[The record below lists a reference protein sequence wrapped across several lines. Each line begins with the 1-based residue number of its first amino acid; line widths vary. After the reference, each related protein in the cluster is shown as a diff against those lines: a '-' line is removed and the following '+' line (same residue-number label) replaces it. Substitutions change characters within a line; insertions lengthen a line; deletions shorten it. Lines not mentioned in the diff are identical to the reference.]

1 MWLCVYRADERGREA
16 ERYRLINFFFFFTLP
31 LSASLPPSLMNYQCF
46 EVISMQG
53 PDSKLGSQPL
63 SLQTHERAISDAG
76 SCCNLSSCAVLGNM
90 SVHLN
95 PVSAG
100 NARRKR
106 WLQGE
111 HRRICL
117 CVFINPWGAEH
128 VWNLLFFPLSL
139 SICSHAA
146 VCKHS
151 STRRCKPAID
161 WRKKVSNDVF
171 WIHSMQYNS
180 QCVSLALMWS
190 GTVLL
195 FTFRRLKPF

>member
-1 MWLCVYRADERGREA
+1 
-16 ERYRLINFFFFFTLP
+16 
-31 LSASLPPSLMNYQCF
+31 MNYQCF

-128 VWNLLFFPLSL
+128 VWNLLFFPFLSRSAAMQLCANIQAHVAANLL
-139 SICSHAA
+139 STEERQFLMMSPGYIPCSTTHSASASRWCDPARCCCSHLG
-146 VCKHS
+146 V
-151 STRRCKPAID
+151 
-161 WRKKVSNDVF
+161 
-171 WIHSMQYNS
+171 
-180 QCVSLALMWS
+180 
-190 GTVLL
+190 
-195 FTFRRLKPF
+195 